1 MKNTKFMGRFLSST
15 MIAGLAV
22 TAAPALAQ
30 DADITSDDSAVEE
43 QNTIVVT
50 GSRLNVNPNLEGA
63 APILSV
69 STDTIKSTGT
79 ARIED
84 LTNQLPSVFA
94 GQAGEVSNG
103 ASGTAT
109 LNLRGV
115 GSVRTLVLIDG
126 RRLPYGA
133 SGISSAN
140 LDLIPT
146 QLVERV
152 DVLTGGASA
161 VYGSDAVG
169 GVANFILRRDFEG
182 VEIDLQG
189 NFQQTGNGN
198 EFFNNVTAS
207 AEQEVASPI
216 IDGEEY
222 VITAMIGTN
231 TADGRGNVTVY
242 GSYEKRNEVTQN
254 NRSFSACTIGE
265 SGSDTSFG
273 GAGCVGSSNFRRF
286 ADFFVDDGND
296 NDVDD
301 AFQLTKQQRE
311 QLMFALCLSFLL
323 VGIMAGVFGRQS
335 DESNNN

>member
-115 GSVRTLVLIDG
+115 GSVRTLVLID
-126 RRLPYGA
+126 LP
-133 SGISSAN
+133 
-140 LDLIPT
+140 P
-146 QLVERV
+146 
-152 DVLTGGASA
+152 
-161 VYGSDAVG
+161 
-169 GVANFILRRDFEG
+169 
-182 VEIDLQG
+182 
-189 NFQQTGNGN
+189 
-198 EFFNNVTAS
+198 
-207 AEQEVASPI
+207 
-216 IDGEEY
+216 
-222 VITAMIGTN
+222 
-231 TADGRGNVTVY
+231 
-242 GSYEKRNEVTQN
+242 
-254 NRSFSACTIGE
+254 
-265 SGSDTSFG
+265 
-273 GAGCVGSSNFRRF
+273 
-286 ADFFVDDGND
+286 
-296 NDVDD
+296 
-301 AFQLTKQQRE
+301 
-311 QLMFALCLSFLL
+311 
-323 VGIMAGVFGRQS
+323 
-335 DESNNN
+335 